1 MSLPPHILWSWRAAW
16 PGVLLTCLAGAVLL
30 IFPPGNALRR
40 WSYDL
45 LAVLKPS
52 VRAEEVVLVYIDDL
66 SHTKLDQP
74 YDAPWN
80 RDLDARLVKR
90 LRTFGAKAIGFDVV
104 FDKPGGSAASDAAF
118 AGAIR
123 EHGQVVLAATL
134 ARGDYFGLAS
144 EIQLT
149 LPITNLAAAAQGWG
163 FAELPVDADDMVR
176 GHYAGTEEIP
186 SLSWRMAGMLGA
198 PVTRQPGAQPSE
210 RWMQYYD
217 AGGAIPGVSYFK
229 VLEDSDAVLA
239 EFFRGKIV
247 IVGAGSKSGYTGK
260 RKDQFRNP
268 HTWLT
273 GRFSPGAEVHATAL
287 LNLLRGDWLRRPVWW
302 EELGLVLGVGFAF
315 PMLLVLRRPTVVMA
329 LVVAG
334 ILLVFLASWLWVALA
349 NVWCAW
355 LIVVLVQVPVAVMW
369 AFTKGVENRGIAATG
384 AETQE
389 FRQNAGEAA
398 TRPEIADYEL
408 LEPIGRGAYGEVWR
422 ARSVTGVMRAI
433 KLVHRRGFAADRQFD
448 REFQGLVNFEP
459 VSRMHEGLVQ
469 VLHVGR
475 NDTAGFFYY
484 VMELADATDGGAT
497 RGPGISV
504 AYVARTLAT
513 ITSLRQPM
521 PARDCLRL
529 ALELTAAL
537 AFLHERGLVHRDIKP
552 ANLIFVKGRLKLADI
567 GLVAE
572 TGEARTFVGTEGYIS
587 PEGPG
592 TPAADVFST
601 GRVLYEMLT
610 GLESRWFPEQP
621 TPVPDA
627 EEPEMWHALFA
638 VVQRACASDT
648 ERRYATAREMW
659 RDLEATRVGRD

>member
-1 MSLPPHILWSWRAAW
+1 M
-16 PGVLLTCLAGAVLL
+16 
-30 IFPPGNALRR
+30 
-40 WSYDL
+40 

-52 VRAEEVVLVYIDDL
+52 VRAEQVVLVYIDDL

-80 RDLDARLVKR
+80 RELDARLVNR

-123 EHGQVVLAATL
+123 GHGQVVLAATL

-186 SLSWRMAGMLGA
+186 SLSWRMAELLGA
-198 PVTRQPGAQPSE
+198 PVTRQPGAQQSE

-229 VLEDSDAVLA
+229 VLEDADAVLA
-239 EFFRGKIV
+239 EFFRDKIV

-302 EELGLVLGVGFAF
+302 QELGLVLGLGFAF
-315 PMLLVLRRPTVVMA
+315 PMLLVLRRPAMVMA
-329 LVVAG
+329 LGVVG
-334 ILLVFLASWLWVALA
+334 IFLVLLGSWLWVTLA
-349 NVWCAW
+349 NVWSAW

-369 AFTKGVENRGIAATG
+369 AFTKGVENRGVAATG

-389 FRQNAGEAA
+389 FRQNASEAA

-484 VMELADATDGGAT
+484 VMELADATDGGT
-497 RGPGISV
+497 TSGPGNSA
-504 AYVARTLAT
+504 AYVARTLAALT
-513 ITSLRQPM
+513 TLRQPM

-537 AFLHERGLVHRDIKP
+537 AFLHEHGLVHRDIKP
-552 ANLIFVKGRLKLADI
+552 ANLIFVNGRLKLADI

-592 TPAADVFST
+592 TPAADVFSA

-659 RDLEATRVGRD
+659 RDLEATEAGRD